1 VFGNKAYRV
10 QIRRAGKFKDI
21 GSRLPYGRALR
32 LGSERTRRT
41 LAATFRLVREGTT
54 RQQDIR
60 FTPSRR
66 VFRDYAVKGKRPVK
80 LDLTF
85 IQRAKTRLETGG
97 ETSEIRAARSGI
109 MARRSSFGF

>member
-1 VFGNKAYRV
+1 
-10 QIRRAGKFKDI
+10 
-21 GSRLPYGRALR
+21 
-32 LGSERTRRT
+32 
-41 LAATFRLVREGTT
+41 VREGTT

-97 ETSEIRAARSGI
+97 ETREIRAARSGI